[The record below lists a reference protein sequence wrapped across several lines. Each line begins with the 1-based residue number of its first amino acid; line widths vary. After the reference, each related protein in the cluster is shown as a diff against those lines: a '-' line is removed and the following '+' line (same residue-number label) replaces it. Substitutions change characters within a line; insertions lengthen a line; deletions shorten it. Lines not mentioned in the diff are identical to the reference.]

1 MVMSTFFSIV
11 SLSKNFSYSFL
22 FFLSCTR
29 TGTLS
34 LLPLLGLKLDLL
46 LFSQ

>member
-1 MVMSTFFSIV
+1 MVMSTFFSTV

-22 FFLSCTR
+22 FFSAVP
-29 TGTLS
+29 GTLS

-46 LFSQ
+46 KYI